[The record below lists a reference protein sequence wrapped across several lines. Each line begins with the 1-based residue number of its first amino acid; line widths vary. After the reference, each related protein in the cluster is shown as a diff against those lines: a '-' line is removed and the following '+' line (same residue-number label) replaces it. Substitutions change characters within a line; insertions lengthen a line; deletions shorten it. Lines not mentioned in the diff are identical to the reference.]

1 MKKFILS
8 LLMLLSLTV
17 SAQYTDGFFRYN
29 NDVYE
34 NRDDIFDFNTT
45 IPADG
50 ITIYGFGEPVP
61 LDGGL
66 LILTVAGAGYT
77 ALRRKSYKSYK
88 THRTHKSYNSST
100 TLFAA
105 LTLLLLMPSCKK
117 KVETVD
123 TTPQAPT
130 NGVLITL
137 NVGDGSKVTVDPH
150 GDPYATISFD
160 TYDYIYVGNNGKYC
174 GFLCYID
181 EGNFVGHITP
191 ESEND
196 YLHFYFMSDFGFWLL
211 PEPTSLDISDQHEKY
226 PVIAYAHSTI
236 KYDQNIT
243 EYTAK
248 LQLYCALVEFDVSVT
263 EDPYN
268 TGMPADVIINGMN
281 NVVDVH
287 FDANNA
293 ATGTTGEPY
302 TFSKNGDGNIT
313 LHKEANNERWA
324 ILLPQ
329 EAVSGVQA
337 TAIGFEPA
345 SATFDVPAIT
355 AGGFYN
361 HNNSNINVTFPST
374 IPIGAIPSLFTVNSD
389 GDKVFFSQGNLQYQA
404 TTSTWRFAENQYDL
418 IGEGNANISP
428 TYDGWIDLF
437 GWGTKDNPTESDIDY
452 DYRWHEWGNNAI
464 SNGSNTPNSGW
475 HTLSPEQWD
484 YLLNGRNTAYRYTM
498 AYLYLGGTHFVKG
511 MILFPDNFSGEKPD
525 GVGFGHPNTP
535 NDYDGYC
542 GTPEAWAALEN
553 MGCVFLPAA
562 GRRAGIDVHYYSGG
576 GPEPSLFYWSNTSS
590 SNQAKYMEAWRN
602 EVAIKDFY
610 RHVGMSVRLV
620 RTYNEN

>member
-1 MKKFILS
+1 MKVSTTSKTLVLS
-8 LLMLLSLTV
+8 LLMLLSLTA
-17 SAQYTDGFFRYN
+17 SAQYTDGFFRNN

-34 NRDDIFDFNTT
+34 NRDDFFNFFV
-45 IPADG
+45 PDNG

-66 LILTVAGAGYT
+66 LILTVVGAGYT
-77 ALRRKSYKSYK
+77 VLRRKRIKGIK
-88 THRTHKSYNSST
+88 GFK
-100 TLFAA
+100 AA
-105 LTLLLLMPSCKK
+105 NTIILILALLLMPSCKK

-123 TTPQAPT
+123 ATPQAPT
-130 NGVLITL
+130 NGVYITL
-137 NVGDGSKVTVDPH
+137 NVGDGSKVIVDPH
-150 GDPYATISFD
+150 GDPYATVTFD
-160 TYDYIYVGNNGKYC
+160 WLDFLAVGNNGQYC
-174 GFLCYID
+174 GYLIYID
-181 EGNFVGHITP
+181 GGVFAGNIYPT
-191 ESEND
+191 SEND
-196 YLHFYFMSDFGFWLL
+196 YLHFYFMGDKGELDPA
-211 PEPTSLDISDQHEKY
+211 PESVDISDQRERY
-226 PVIAYAHSTI
+226 PVIAYAHSTE
-236 KYDQNIT
+236 KYDPT
-243 EYTAK
+243 LTTYTAK
-248 LQLYCALVEFDVSVT
+248 LQLYCSLVEFDVSVN

-268 TGMPADVIINGMN
+268 TGMPTNVIINGMN
-281 NVVDVH
+281 NVVNVH

-293 ATGTTGEPY
+293 ATGATGEPY
-302 TFSKNGDGNIT
+302 TFSKSGDGNIT
-313 LHKEANNERWA
+313 LHREANHEHWG

-345 SATFDVPAIT
+345 TATFDVPEIV

-361 HNNSNINVTFPST
+361 HNNSDIDVTFPSA
-374 IPIGAIPSLFTVNSD
+374 IPIGAVPSLFTVNSD
-389 GDKVFFSQGNLQYQA
+389 DDKVFFSQGNLQYQA
-404 TTSTWRFAENQYDL
+404 TTNTWRFAENQYDL
-418 IGEGNANISP
+418 IGEGNVNISP

-464 SNGSNTPNSGW
+464 SNGSDTTNSGW

-620 RTYNEN
+620 HTVE